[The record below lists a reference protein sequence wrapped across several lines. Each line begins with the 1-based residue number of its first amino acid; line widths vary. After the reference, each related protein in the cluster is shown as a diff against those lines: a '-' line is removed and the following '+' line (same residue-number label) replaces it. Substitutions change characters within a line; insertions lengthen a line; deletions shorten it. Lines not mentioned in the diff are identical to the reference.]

1 MCSQQK
7 ETSELVL
14 SSGFNFQ
21 KAIDLPE
28 KIFYRTFKIFTPDSS
43 CSSPKSKGSCIFDNP
58 GLDYKPAN
66 REDPRDAWG
75 KKNMTSSGNFYSNQE
90 TSDHPKK
97 APLEG
102 STQMANLGYRT
113 FNVPTNP
120 QKYSTQAP
128 PPPKMTNFFNL
139 HSPSKIPH
147 KKTNSCSENKL
158 ASIRG
163 LSQTLFSQNLITNA
177 KNFGRK
183 KNCSTEPPPEPI
195 GQYELMNNKID
206 TKNLVQANENFLG
219 QLSKDQ
225 QFNQKD
231 YVELE
236 NGFLQNAE
244 KRWADGTYEKF
255 LVENMNPVYYLRE
268 YFRENF
274 DDKSRGIGVQMQR
287 C

>member
-1 MCSQQK
+1 
-7 ETSELVL
+7 
-14 SSGFNFQ
+14 
-21 KAIDLPE
+21 
-28 KIFYRTFKIFTPDSS
+28 
-43 CSSPKSKGSCIFDNP
+43 
-58 GLDYKPAN
+58 
-66 REDPRDAWG
+66 
-75 KKNMTSSGNFYSNQE
+75 
-90 TSDHPKK
+90 
-97 APLEG
+97 
-102 STQMANLGYRT
+102 
-113 FNVPTNP
+113 
-120 QKYSTQAP
+120 
-128 PPPKMTNFFNL
+128 
-139 HSPSKIPH
+139 
-147 KKTNSCSENKL
+147 
-158 ASIRG
+158 
-163 LSQTLFSQNLITNA
+163 
-177 KNFGRK
+177 
-183 KNCSTEPPPEPI
+183 
-195 GQYELMNNKID
+195 MNNKID